1 MKKPHK
7 NILDSLIQSLE
18 NDSTIT
24 DATKK
29 TYWTDLAV
37 ILRAVLANNDNETL
51 LQWVYSQGYHGNSYL
66 SVLNRLRK
74 ITEQEK
80 SGKNAPET

>member
-7 NILDSLIQSLE
+7 NILDTLIQSLE
-18 NDSTIT
+18 NDSTLS

-51 LQWVYSQGYHGNSYL
+51 LQWVHSQGYHGNSYV

-80 SGKNAPET
+80 SVKNAPET